1 MFTLNYDQMMQKTFH
16 MKVTDTDGRA
26 SNVDY
31 TLFAITQV
39 DLDTKTYINIGG
51 ATMIFDGKSGLGW
64 CEFSWNKDYF
74 DFAKTF
80 VGQFG

>member
-16 MKVTDTDGRA
+16 RKVTDIVGRV

-31 TLFAITQV
+31 MLFAITQV
-39 DLDTKTYINIGG
+39 DLDAKTCINTGG
-51 ATMIFDGKSGLGW
+51 ATIIFDGKSGLGW